1 MSLAS
6 PDLIAG
12 ILALE
17 EKANQA
23 KSFAVGGLAIAILL
37 GLMLALVI
45 FGGGR
50 DHS

>member
-1 MSLAS
+1 MSA

-12 ILALE
+12 LLVFEA
-17 EKANQA
+17 KANQA
-23 KSFAVGGLAIAILL
+23 KSFAIGGLAIAILL
-37 GLMLALVI
+37 GLMLALLV